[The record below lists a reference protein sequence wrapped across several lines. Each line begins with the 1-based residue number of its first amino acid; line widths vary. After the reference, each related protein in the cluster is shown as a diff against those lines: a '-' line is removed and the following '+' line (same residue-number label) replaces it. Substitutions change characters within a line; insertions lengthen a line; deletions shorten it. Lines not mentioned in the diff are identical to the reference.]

1 MNPPILVNMKNIV
14 VAVDFSS
21 GSLHAL
27 KYAISIANKVKS
39 DILMIWVDKTAS
51 PESIYSGQVKSY
63 RGEVIKRFNEIIETY
78 QPTFTGGKLDYK
90 MRKGKIYHEIV
101 TTAKNKKAEL
111 IVTGSHGVSGFEEY
125 WIGSNANR
133 IVGNSCCPVITVRNG
148 FDIKKNIRIIILPID
163 NANHTLIK
171 VPCTAKIAK
180 MFDAEVHILMVFTT
194 PLKTMHKRV
203 ENYTDKAKKYFDQ
216 ENVKYKVETIQTQN
230 STKGTIDYAKKINA
244 DLISIVTERENYK
257 NVGLIGPCAQQIVN
271 HSPIPVLCVQDTDSG
286 QPPDIF
292 KNI

>member
-1 MNPPILVNMKNIV
+1 MKNIV

-27 KYAISIANKVKS
+27 KYAISIANKVKAN
-39 DILMIWVDKTAS
+39 ILMIWVDKTAS

-90 MRKGKIYHEIV
+90 LRKGKIYHEIV
-101 TTAKNKKAEL
+101 ITAKNKKAEL

-148 FDIKKNIRIIILPID
+148 FEIKEDIRNIILPVD
-163 NANHTLIK
+163 NASHTLIK
-171 VPCTAKIAK
+171 VPFTASLAK
-180 MFDAEVHILMVFTT
+180 VFDAEVHILMIFTT

-203 ENYTDKAKKYFDQ
+203 ENYTDKVKKYLDG
-216 ENVKYKVETIQTQN
+216 ESVKYKVETVQTQN
-230 STKGTIDYAKKINA
+230 VTKATIDYARKIDA
-244 DLISIVTERENYK
+244 DLISIMTEHEDNK
-257 NVGLIGPCAQQIVN
+257 NVGLLEPCAQQIVN
-271 HSPIPVLCVQDTDSG
+271 HSHIPVLCVQDTD
-286 QPPDIF
+286 
-292 KNI
+292 

>member
-1 MNPPILVNMKNIV
+1 MKNIV

-39 DILMIWVDKTAS
+39 NILMIWVDKTAS
-51 PESIYSGQVKSY
+51 PESIYSGHVESY

-78 QPTFTGGKLDYK
+78 QPTLTGGTLDYK

-101 TTAKNKKAEL
+101 STAKNKKAEL

-148 FDIKKNIRIIILPID
+148 FEIKEAIHHVILPVD
-163 NANHTLIK
+163 NDNHTLTK
-171 VPCTAKIAK
+171 VPCTARMAKI
-180 MFDAEVHILMVFTT
+180 FDAEVHILILLTT

-203 ENYTDKAKKYFDQ
+203 ENFADKAKKYFDQ
-216 ENVKYKVETIQTQN
+216 ESVRYNVETIQTQN
-230 STKGTIDYAKKINA
+230 VTKATIDYAESIDA
-244 DLISIVTERENYK
+244 DLISIMTEQDDRK
-257 NVGLIGPCAQQIVN
+257 NVGIIGPCAQQIVN
-271 HSPIPVLCVQDTDSG
+271 HSPIPVLCIPDTDTAKSKEL
-286 QPPDIF
+286 F
-292 KNI
+292 KNL

>member
-1 MNPPILVNMKNIV
+1 MKNIV

-39 DILMIWVDKTAS
+39 NILMIWVDKTAT
-51 PESIYSGQVKSY
+51 PESVYSGHVESY
-63 RGEVIKRFNEIIETY
+63 RGEVIKRFNEIIDTY
-78 QPTFTGGKLDYK
+78 QPTLTGGKLDYK

-101 TTAKNKKAEL
+101 TTARNKKAEL

-148 FDIKKNIRIIILPID
+148 FEIKENIQNVILPVG
-163 NANHTLIK
+163 NANDTLTK
-171 VPCTAKIAK
+171 VPCTARLAK
-180 MFDAEVHILMVFTT
+180 VFNAVVHILVIYTT

-203 ENYTDKAKKYFDQ
+203 DNYADKAKKYFDQ
-216 ENVKYKVETIQTQN
+216 ESVKYKVETIQTQN
-230 STKGTIDYAKKINA
+230 VTKSTIDYATSVDA
-244 DLISIVTERENYK
+244 DLISIMTEQEDNK
-257 NVGLIGPCAQQIVN
+257 NVGLLGPCAQQIVN
-271 HSPIPVLCVQDTDSG
+271 HSHIPVLCIQDTDESKSKE
-286 QPPDIF
+286 IF